1 MVSAAD
7 FCLNRLTRI
16 STAVKKRRRKRKRKA
31 KMEKRMT
38 SLVQS
43 LKAVRKRKASRRR
56 TNRMLIDSN
65 SWNGMTLPSVID
77 FSCSLC
83 LCFCSRRLHCNTLHC
98 SQGFMVFKKK
108 KKIILAS
115 RFNQHTPQCLCSV
128 SLVLVLFLEL
138 QLAPLFPQPCL
149 SDWIFL
155 HYVRNHL
162 ALFRHVISAK

>member
-1 MVSAAD
+1 MFKFKRIKGILTRMVSAAD

-138 QLAPLFPQPCL
+138 
-149 SDWIFL
+149 
-155 HYVRNHL
+155 
-162 ALFRHVISAK
+162 

>member
-1 MVSAAD
+1 MLKFKRIKGILTRMVSAAD

-108 KKIILAS
+108 KKSFWPVDSTNTHPSVCVLSAWS
-115 RFNQHTPQCLCSV
+115 WCCS
-128 SLVLVLFLEL
+128 
-138 QLAPLFPQPCL
+138 
-149 SDWIFL
+149 
-155 HYVRNHL
+155 
-162 ALFRHVISAK
+162 